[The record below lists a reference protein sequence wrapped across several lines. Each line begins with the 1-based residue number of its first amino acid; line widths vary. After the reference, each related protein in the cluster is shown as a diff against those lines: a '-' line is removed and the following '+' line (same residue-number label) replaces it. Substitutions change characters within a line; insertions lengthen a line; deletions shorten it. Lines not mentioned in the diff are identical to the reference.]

1 MQASLGPILQTLF
14 QQTEL
19 DAVPEQQLLDYISQ
33 HPYAGIGHVLLAKK
47 KKEAGQDYQSAAA
60 KAALYLN
67 NPLWLHYLLQG
78 APVTT
83 TATTPKE
90 ASPEVFTA
98 LQQEAEAPAEAA
110 AIIENV
116 TEPVVET
123 ETASVAEETP
133 APSSLSTLLSAAAR
147 EVAPAAPGE
156 EKKEPE
162 TLAFEPYHTIDY
174 FASQGIKLTR
184 EDLDKDRFGRQLKS
198 FTEWLKSMKKIAPVA
213 TAEANPPDQLIEK
226 KAEASVVP
234 SDVDTEAMAEV
245 WLKQGNKEKA
255 IAIYHKLSLQNPSK
269 SHYFASLIEQIKA

>member
-19 DAVPEQQLLDYISQ
+19 DAVPEQQLLDYIGQ

-47 KKEAGQDYQSAAA
+47 KKEAGQDYQAAAA
-60 KAALYLN
+60 KAAVYLN

-83 TATTPKE
+83 TAPTPKE
-90 ASPEVFTA
+90 ASPEALTA
-98 LQQEAEAPAEAA
+98 PEEEAAAPAETT
-110 AIIENV
+110 AIIETV
-116 TEPVVET
+116 VDTEMET
-123 ETASVAEETP
+123 ETAPVADETP
-133 APSSLSTLLSAAAR
+133 VPSSLSTLLSAAAR

-156 EKKEPE
+156 EKNEPE
-162 TLAFEPYHTIDY
+162 ALTFEPYHTIDY

-213 TAEANPPDQLIEK
+213 TTEANPPDQLIEK